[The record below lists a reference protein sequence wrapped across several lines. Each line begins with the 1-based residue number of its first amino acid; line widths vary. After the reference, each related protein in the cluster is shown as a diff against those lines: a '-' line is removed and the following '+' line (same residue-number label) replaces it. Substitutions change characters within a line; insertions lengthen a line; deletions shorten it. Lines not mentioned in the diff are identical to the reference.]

1 MDGPQ
6 YTPVWQSR
14 IGTTNHNQTNGRIL
28 FRAVVPGPGSGSNN
42 KDGGSVVADLE
53 SCV

>member
-14 IGTTNHNQTNGRIL
+14 TTNHNQTNGRIL

-42 KDGGSVVADLE
+42 KDRGSVVADLK